1 MKGISEWQTSGWLLT
16 FLHNGFV
23 DCGLAFGQGIP
34 LVTGEC
40 AVSLEG
46 IRQLVTLAG
55 TSDPLH

>member
-1 MKGISEWQTSGWLLT
+1 MANKWLVLT

-23 DCGLAFGQGIP
+23 DCGLVFGQVIP

-55 TSDPLH
+55 ASDPLH